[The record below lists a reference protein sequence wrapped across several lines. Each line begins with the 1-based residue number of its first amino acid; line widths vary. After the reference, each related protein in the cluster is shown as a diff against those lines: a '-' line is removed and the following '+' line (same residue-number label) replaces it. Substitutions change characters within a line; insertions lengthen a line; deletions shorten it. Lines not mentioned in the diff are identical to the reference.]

1 MMNNMSREFDILCS
15 QKSNVIDNF
24 FTTNPIFV
32 CTISYTETSQ
42 VPGITFAGAN
52 PDLIKYT
59 SPADS
64 EFLFHGRCFSISG
77 VPATPDGI
85 PTPALLTRTALL
97 LGKIPC
103 LVVNSGSK
111 ISPKIPYV
119 SFGISYGKNIQHEAA
134 LQLFEAQQAFDYG
147 NVLGNQLSKSNDLV
161 VLGESIPGGTTTALG
176 VLTGFGIDA
185 NYKMSSSMPTNPH
198 DLKIRVVKE
207 AIKNYNLSDLK
218 DPFKIVSLLGDPMIP
233 AVAGIATG
241 VIKSGSRVMLAGG
254 TQMAA
259 VLALMASLKVPLD
272 KICIGTTSYVTND
285 DNSDLDFLVRS
296 ISSDVPILSVNPG
309 LDKSTKNGLLMYDK
323 GVVKE
328 GVGSG
333 GALLTLLLKLNG
345 SLEKDIFLRKL
356 EEEYEKNIE
365 NIVV

>member
-1 MMNNMSREFDILCS
+1 MSREFDIICS
-15 QKSNVIDNF
+15 HKSNVIDKF
-24 FTTNPIFV
+24 LTTNPIFV
-32 CTISYTETSQ
+32 CVISYTETCQ

-59 SPADS
+59 PPADA
-64 EFLFHGRCFSISG
+64 EFLYHGRCFSIPG

-111 ISPKIPYV
+111 IDPKIPYI
-119 SFGISYGKNIQHEAA
+119 SFGISHGKNIQHEAA
-134 LQLFEAQQAFDYG
+134 LQLFETHQAFDYG
-147 NVLGNQLSKSNDLV
+147 NVLGKQLSKSNDLV

-185 NYKMSSSMPTNPH
+185 NYKISSSMPTNPH
-198 DLKIRVVKE
+198 DLKIRIVQD
-207 AIKNYNLSDLK
+207 AIKNNGISDLK
-218 DPFKIVSLLGDPMIP
+218 DPFKTVSLFGDPMIP

-241 VIKSGSRVMLAGG
+241 IIQSGSKVMLAGG

-259 VLALMASLKVPLD
+259 VLAFMASLNVSFNN
-272 KICIGTTSYVTND
+272 ICTGTTSYVTKD
-285 DNSDLDFLVRS
+285 ENSDLDFLVRT
-296 ISSDVPILSVNPG
+296 ISPDIPILSVNPG
-309 LDKSTKNGLLMYDK
+309 LDRSTKNGLLMYDK

-333 GALLTLLLKLNG
+333 GAIITLLLKLNK
-345 SLEKDIFLRKL
+345 SLDKDIFLRKL
-356 EEEYEKNIE
+356 EDEYEKNIE

>member
-1 MMNNMSREFDILCS
+1 MSKEFDIACS
-15 QKSNVIDNF
+15 HKSNVIEKF
-24 FTTNPIFV
+24 LTTNPIFV
-32 CTISYTETSQ
+32 CVISYTETSQ
-42 VPGITFAGAN
+42 IPGITFAGAN

-59 SPADS
+59 PAADS
-64 EFLFHGRCFSISG
+64 EFLYHGKCFSISG

-111 ISPKIPYV
+111 IDPKIPFI
-119 SFGISYGKNIQHEAA
+119 SFEINHGKNIQHEAA
-134 LQLFEAQQAFDYG
+134 LELFETHQAFEYG
-147 NVLGNQLSKSNDLV
+147 KILGKQLSKSNDLV

-185 NYKMSSSMPTNPH
+185 NFKISSSMPNNPH
-198 DLKIRVVKE
+198 DLKILVVQE
-207 AIKNYNLSDLK
+207 AIKNQKISDLI

-241 VIKSGSRVMLAGG
+241 VIQSESKVMLAGG

-259 VLALMASLKVPLD
+259 VLAFMSSLNVSFD
-272 KICIGTTSYVTND
+272 KICIGTTSYVTKD
-285 DNSDLDFLVRS
+285 EDSDLEFLVRT
-296 ISSDVPILSVNPG
+296 ISPDIPILSVNPG
-309 LDKSTKNGLLMYDK
+309 LGKSTKNGLMMYDK

-333 GALLTLLLKLNG
+333 GALIALLLKLNR
-345 SLEKDIFLRKL
+345 SLDRDTFLRNI
-356 EEEYEKNIE
+356 EEEYERNIE
-365 NIVV
+365 NIMV

>member
-1 MMNNMSREFDILCS
+1 MSREFEIQCS
-15 QKSNVIDNF
+15 QQSNVIDKF
-24 FTTNPIFV
+24 LTTNPLFV
-32 CTISYTETSQ
+32 CVISYTETSQ

-52 PDLIKYT
+52 PDLIMYT

-111 ISPKIPYV
+111 IDPKIPFI
-119 SFGISYGKNIQHEAA
+119 SFGINHGKNIQYEAA
-134 LQLFEAQQAFDYG
+134 LQLFETHQAFNYG

-185 NYKMSSSMPTNPH
+185 NYKISSSMPNNPH
-198 DLKIRVVKE
+198 DLKIRVVQE
-207 AIKNYNLSDLK
+207 AIKNQKITDLI
-218 DPFKIVSLLGDPMIP
+218 DPFKIISLLGDPMIP
-233 AVAGIATG
+233 AIAGIATG
-241 VIKSGSRVMLAGG
+241 VIQSESKVMLAGG
-254 TQMAA
+254 TQMSA
-259 VLALMASLKVPLD
+259 VLAFMSSLNVSFD
-272 KICIGTTSYVTND
+272 KICVGTTSYVTKD
-285 DNSDLDFLVRS
+285 ENSDLEFLVRT
-296 ISSDVPILSVNPG
+296 ISPDIPILSVNPG
-309 LDKSTKNGLLMYDK
+309 LGKSTKNGLIMYDK

-333 GALLTLLLKLNG
+333 GALIAMLLKLNR
-345 SLEKDIFLRKL
+345 SLDRDSFLRNI
-356 EEEYEKNIE
+356 EEEYERNIE
-365 NIVV
+365 NIMV

>member
-1 MMNNMSREFDILCS
+1 
-15 QKSNVIDNF
+15 
-24 FTTNPIFV
+24 
-32 CTISYTETSQ
+32 
-42 VPGITFAGAN
+42 
-52 PDLIKYT
+52 
-59 SPADS
+59 
-64 EFLFHGRCFSISG
+64 
-77 VPATPDGI
+77 
-85 PTPALLTRTALL
+85 
-97 LGKIPC
+97 
-103 LVVNSGSK
+103 
-111 ISPKIPYV
+111 
-119 SFGISYGKNIQHEAA
+119 
-134 LQLFEAQQAFDYG
+134 
-147 NVLGNQLSKSNDLV
+147 LV

-176 VLTGFGIDA
+176 VLTGLGVDA

-198 DLKIRVVKE
+198 DLKIRIVQE
-207 AIKNYNLSDLK
+207 AIKKYNLSEIK

-241 VIKSGSRVMLAGG
+241 VIQSGSRVMLAGG

-259 VLALMASLKVPLD
+259 VLALMSSIKIPFNN
-272 KICIGTTSYVTND
+272 ICIGTTSYVTQD
-285 DNSDLDFLVRS
+285 KNSDLDFLVRS

-333 GALLTLLLKLNG
+333 GALLTLLLKLG
-345 SLEKDIFLRKL
+345 KSLDKDIFLGKL

>member
-1 MMNNMSREFDILCS
+1 MSREFDILCS

-24 FTTNPIFV
+24 LTKNPIFV
-32 CTISYTETSQ
+32 CVISYTETSQ

-64 EFLFHGRCFSISG
+64 EFLYHGRCFSIPG

-103 LVVNSGSK
+103 LIVNSGSK
-111 ISPKIPYV
+111 IAPKIPYV
-119 SFGISYGKNIQHEAA
+119 SFGINYGKNIQHEAA
-134 LQLFEAQQAFDYG
+134 LQLFETHQAFDYG
-147 NVLGNQLSKSNDLV
+147 NVLGNQLSKSNDLI

-176 VLTGFGIDA
+176 VLTGFRIDA

-198 DLKIRVVKE
+198 DLKIRVVQE
-207 AIKNYNLSDLK
+207 AIKNYNIADLK

-233 AVAGIATG
+233 AVAGIAAG
-241 VIKSGSRVMLAGG
+241 VIQSGSRVMLAGG

-272 KICIGTTSYVTND
+272 KIMIGTTSYITKD
-285 DNSDLDFLVRS
+285 ENSDLDFLIRS
-296 ISSDVPILSVNPG
+296 ISPDMPILSINPG
-309 LDKSTKNGLLMYDK
+309 LSRSSKNGLLMYDK

-345 SLEKDIFLRKL
+345 SLDKDIFLRKL

>member
-1 MMNNMSREFDILCS
+1 MSRVFDILCS

-24 FTTNPIFV
+24 LTTNPIFV

-64 EFLFHGRCFSISG
+64 EFLFHGRCFSIPG

-103 LVVNSGSK
+103 LIVNSGSK
-111 ISPKIPYV
+111 IAPKVPYV
-119 SFGISYGKNIQHEAA
+119 TFGINYGKNIQHEAA
-134 LQLFEAQQAFDYG
+134 LQLVETHQAFDYG
-147 NVLGNQLSKSNDLV
+147 KVLGDQLSKSNDLV

-198 DLKIRVVKE
+198 DLKIRVVQE
-207 AIKNYNLSDLK
+207 AIKNYNISELK
-218 DPFKIVSLLGDPMIP
+218 DPFKIVSMLGDPMIP

-241 VIKSGSRVMLAGG
+241 VIQSGSRVMLAGG

-259 VLALMASLKVPLD
+259 VLALMASLKAPFD
-272 KICIGTTSYVTND
+272 KVCIGTTSYVTED
-285 DNSDLDFLVRS
+285 ENSDLDFLVRS
-296 ISSDVPILSVNPG
+296 ISSEVPILSINPG

-333 GALLTLLLKLNG
+333 GALLTLLLKLNR
-345 SLEKDIFLRKL
+345 SLDKDIFLGKL

-365 NIVV
+365 NIVI

>member
-1 MMNNMSREFDILCS
+1 MSGEFDILCS

-24 FTTNPIFV
+24 VTTNPIFV

-64 EFLFHGRCFSISG
+64 EFLYHGRCFSIPG

-111 ISPKIPYV
+111 IVPKVPYV
-119 SFGISYGKNIQHEAA
+119 SFGISCGKNIQHEAA
-134 LQLFEAQQAFDYG
+134 LQLFETHQAFEYG
-147 NVLGNQLSKSNDLV
+147 NVLGNQLANSNDLV

-176 VLTGFGIDA
+176 VLTGFGINA

-198 DLKIRVVKE
+198 DLKIQVVKE
-207 AIKNYNLSDLK
+207 AINNYNIADLK

-233 AVAGIATG
+233 AVAGIAAG
-241 VIKSGSRVMLAGG
+241 VIQSGSRVMLAGG

-259 VLALMASLKVPLD
+259 VLALMASLKVPFD
-272 KICIGTTSYVTND
+272 KICIGTTSYVTQD
-285 DNSDLDFLVRS
+285 KNSDLDFLVRS
-296 ISSDVPILSVNPG
+296 ISSDIPILSVNPG
-309 LDKSTKNGLLMYDK
+309 LEKSIKKGLVMYDK

-333 GALLTLLLKLNG
+333 GALLTLLLKLNR
-345 SLEKDIFLRKL
+345 SLDKDIFLRKL
-356 EEEYEKNIE
+356 EDEYEKNIE